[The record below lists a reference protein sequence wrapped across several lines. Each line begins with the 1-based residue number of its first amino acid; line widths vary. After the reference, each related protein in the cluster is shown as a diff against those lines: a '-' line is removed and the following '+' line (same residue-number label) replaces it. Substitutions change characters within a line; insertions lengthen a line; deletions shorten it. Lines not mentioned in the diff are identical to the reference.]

1 MADEGKRKRCR
12 PPVVLTESA
21 RKRRRQQQ
29 AEAYSRSRIIIGNEI
44 GRWKELKKDEGPV
57 SNFSKYARKQ
67 SRNLVNQP
75 LIVTS

>member
-1 MADEGKRKRCR
+1 MADEGKRKRGR

-44 GRWKELKKDEGPV
+44 GRWKELKKDEGLKTDAQLA
-57 SNFSKYARKQ
+57 SFLLDQ
-67 SRNLVNQP
+67 
-75 LIVTS
+75 